1 VRTQFIR
8 RIFSFP
14 VMLSSLLLVLA
25 VLTVRSR
32 FDDPDLWWNLKTGEV
47 IWTSHTIPV
56 TDLFSYTTNH
66 HAWIPHEWLSQLIIF
81 GAYRLG
87 GFTGLMVLLCV
98 LTSTLFVA
106 GYALCSLYSGNSKVG
121 LVGALVI
128 WLFAT
133 VGLAIRA
140 QMFGYIFLIVELL
153 LIQLG
158 RTRSSRW
165 FWGLPVLFAVW
176 VNCHASFML
185 GLIAGVAI
193 WASSLVSFR
202 AGSLLPGHWDSE
214 RRRNLAGALLLS
226 LIALFLNPV
235 GIKLI
240 LYPLDTMLNMPLLLA
255 SVAEYAPL
263 EMASGRGIALMA
275 VLLLSFALV
284 MMNRSQL
291 YWDEIILLA
300 MGTWL
305 AVSHMRMVFVFGIL
319 AAPILSRQLA
329 TSWDEYDAEKDR
341 IGLNAAF
348 VALALAVVYLGF
360 PSRANLREQV
370 EEQSPVKAVEFIKAN
385 HLSGPMLNA
394 HGFGGYLMWA
404 APEHPVF
411 LDGRTDVF
419 EKTGVLQE
427 FGDWSTLQNNPNL
440 LLNKYGIR
448 FCLLNPESPMVRVLP
463 LMPEW
468 KIIYSDSNSVI
479 IVRNSEQQKAALP
492 TQIGD

>member
-1 VRTQFIR
+1 MR
-8 RIFSFP
+8 RFLSFP
-14 VMLSSLLLVLA
+14 VMLSSALLVIA

-47 IWTSHTIPV
+47 IWTSQAIPV

-66 HAWIPHEWLSQLIIF
+66 HAWIPHEWLSQLFIY

-98 LTSTLFVA
+98 LTSILLVA
-106 GYALCSLYSGNSKVG
+106 GYALCSLYSGNSKVA
-121 LVGALVI
+121 LLGALTI

-158 RTRSSRW
+158 RTRNPRW
-165 FWGLPVLFAVW
+165 FWWLPALFAVW

-193 WASSLVSFR
+193 WGSSLVSFR
-202 AGSLLPGHWDSE
+202 AGSLLPGKWNSE
-214 RRRNLAGALLLS
+214 RRRTLGIALILS
-226 LIALFLNPV
+226 SIALFLNPV

-240 LYPLDTMLNMPLLLA
+240 LYPFDTMLNMPLLLA

-263 EMASGRGIALMA
+263 QMASGRGIALMA
-275 VLLLSFALV
+275 VLLCSFLLV
-284 MMNRSQL
+284 MTNRAHL
-291 YWDEIILLA
+291 FWDEFILLGL
-300 MGTWL
+300 GTWL

-329 TSWDEYDAEKDR
+329 ASWDEYDAEKDR

-348 VALALAVVYLGF
+348 VALALVVVYLGF
-360 PSRANLREQV
+360 PSRGNLQEQV

-394 HGFGGYLMWA
+394 HGFGGYLIWA

-411 LDGRTDVF
+411 VDGRTDVF
-419 EKTGVLQE
+419 EWTGVLRE
-427 FGDWSTLQNNPNL
+427 FGDWATLQNDPSL
-440 LLNKYGIR
+440 LLNKYGVN
-448 FCLLNPESPMVRVLP
+448 FCLLNVDSPMVRVLP
-463 LMPEW
+463 LLPDW

-479 IVRNSEQQKAALP
+479 IARIPARPKAGSPA
-492 TQIGD
+492 QIGD

>member
-1 VRTQFIR
+1 MR
-8 RIFSFP
+8 RFLSFP
-14 VMLSSLLLVLA
+14 VMLSSALLVIA

-66 HAWIPHEWLSQLIIF
+66 HAWIPHEWLSQLFIY

-98 LTSTLFVA
+98 LTSTLLVA

-121 LVGALVI
+121 LLGALTI

-158 RTRSSRW
+158 RTRSPRW

-193 WASSLVSFR
+193 WGSSLVRFS
-202 AGSLLPGHWDSE
+202 AGSLLPGHWDAE
-214 RRRNLAGALLLS
+214 RRRTLAGALLLS
-226 LIALFLNPV
+226 LMALFLNPV

-240 LYPLDTMLNMPLLLA
+240 LYPFDTMLNMPLLLA

-275 VLLLSFALV
+275 VLLLSFGLV
-284 MMNRSQL
+284 MTNRSQL
-291 YWDEIILLA
+291 YWDEFILLGL
-300 MGTWL
+300 GTWL
-305 AVSHMRMVFVFGIL
+305 AVSHMRMLFVFGIL
-319 AAPILSRQLA
+319 AAPILTRQLA
-329 TSWDEYDAEKDR
+329 ASWDEYDAEKDR

-419 EKTGVLQE
+419 EKTGVLRE
-427 FGDWSTLQNNPNL
+427 FGDWATLQNDPSL
-440 LLNKYGIR
+440 LLNKYGIK
-448 FCLLNPESPMVRVLP
+448 FCLLNPEAPMVRVLP
-463 LMPEW
+463 LLPEW

-479 IVRNSEQQKAALP
+479 IARASVQPKVGSSAQVGE
-492 TQIGD
+492 